1 MQLLTFKTPIGYNK
15 AKPITEFFRYIFDL
29 RNIAI
34 AFRFTKTFNGDF
46 RPFSIPGKICEVDS
60 FVNTVVFF

>member
-1 MQLLTFKTPIGYNK
+1 MSVQLLTFKTPIGYNK
-15 AKPITEFFRYIFDL
+15 AKPITACLSNIFDF

-46 RPFSIPGKICEVDS
+46 RPFSLPGKV
-60 FVNTVVFF
+60 